1 LAQLELDA
9 RLYDPEILKVCKS
22 RWRSPSQ
29 RPFERVNRVVRL
41 EDLGLL
47 DLLAKP
53 LHTITKMF
61 IAPEGTLITRVLLKK
76 IRDFEHLGLMGD
88 FVEISVLRPLSPD
101 LLPAFRVVMSSTS
114 SFDQQESSELTSA
127 LVSEN
132 GAADSLME
140 QSGEVISGFQPAVG
154 AVSLEEESTQLLPDI
169 SEAQV
174 RERAVNE

>member
-1 LAQLELDA
+1 
-9 RLYDPEILKVCKS
+9 
-22 RWRSPSQ
+22 
-29 RPFERVNRVVRL
+29 
-41 EDLGLL
+41 
-47 DLLAKP
+47 
-53 LHTITKMF
+53 
-61 IAPEGTLITRVLLKK
+61 VLLKK